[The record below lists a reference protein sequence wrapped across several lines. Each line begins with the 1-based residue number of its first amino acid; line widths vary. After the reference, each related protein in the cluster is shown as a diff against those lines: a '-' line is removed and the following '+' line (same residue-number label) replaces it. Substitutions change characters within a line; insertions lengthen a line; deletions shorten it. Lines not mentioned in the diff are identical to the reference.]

1 MKKKEGRGEAT
12 PLLLLIFRDE
22 YMEDQRL
29 LWEIATA
36 SVLYIGLIVDS
47 SSVKEFYV
55 LLQAGFVIKCLVGT
69 SIENLL
75 YDQLKLNPQ
84 LVEEKISTIFLSGK
98 PVDDIA
104 AATLQDG
111 STLALSGAMPG
122 LVGATLRRKSPLA
135 SFRQSISAHRDSK
148 NFKQTEGH
156 IQIKLFN
163 ILLEEL
169 GTFFLGKGIFIQK
182 VMFAAFVEQLAGWF
196 LRQIQKDPYQQTH
209 GITII
214 RRMVFSLS
222 IDDDFVHLKVLTE

>member
-1 MKKKEGRGEAT
+1 
-12 PLLLLIFRDE
+12 
-22 YMEDQRL
+22 MEDQRL
-29 LWEIATA
+29 QEIATA
-36 SVLYIGLIVDS
+36 SVLNISLIVDS

-55 LLQAGFVIKCLVGT
+55 LLQAGFAIKCLVGT

-75 YDQLKLNPQ
+75 SDQLKLNPQ

-104 AATLQDG
+104 TATLQDS

-182 VMFAAFVEQLAGWF
+182 VMFAAFVGQLADGF
-196 LRQIQKDPYQQTH
+196 YDKFRQILINNKLMELRSSA
-209 GITII
+209 GWS
-214 RRMVFSLS
+214 SLLVS
-222 IDDDFVHLKVLTE
+222 HDFVHLKVLTE

>member
-1 MKKKEGRGEAT
+1 MG
-12 PLLLLIFRDE
+12 
-22 YMEDQRL
+22 DQQL
-29 LWEIATA
+29 QEIATA
-36 SVLYIGLIVDS
+36 SVLNISLIVDS

-55 LLQAGFVIKCLVGT
+55 LLQAGFAIKCLVGT

-169 GTFFLGKGIFIQK
+169 GTFFLGKGIFIK
-182 VMFAAFVEQLAGWF
+182 KNMFAAFVEQLADGFYDKFRKILINNKPMELRSSAGWS
-196 LRQIQKDPYQQTH
+196 
-209 GITII
+209 
-214 RRMVFSLS
+214 SLLVNH
-222 IDDDFVHLKVLTE
+222 DFVHLKVLTE

>member
-1 MKKKEGRGEAT
+1 MG
-12 PLLLLIFRDE
+12 
-22 YMEDQRL
+22 DQQL
-29 LWEIATA
+29 QEIATA
-36 SVLYIGLIVDS
+36 SVLNISLIVDS

-55 LLQAGFVIKCLVGT
+55 LLQAGFAIKCLVGT

-148 NFKQTEGH
+148 NFKQSEGH
-156 IQIKLFN
+156 VQIKLFN

-169 GTFFLGKGIFIQK
+169 GTFFLGKGIFIK
-182 VMFAAFVEQLAGWF
+182 KDMFAAFVELLADGF
-196 LRQIQKDPYQQTH
+196 YDKFRKILINNKPMELRSSAEW
-209 GITII
+209 
-214 RRMVFSLS
+214 FSL
-222 IDDDFVHLKVLTE
+222 IANNDFVHLKVLTE

>member
-1 MKKKEGRGEAT
+1 MKQH
-12 PLLLLIFRDE
+12 LFLLLIFRDE

-29 LWEIATA
+29 QEIATA

-148 NFKQTEGH
+148 NFKQSEGH
-156 IQIKLFN
+156 VQIKLFN

-182 VMFAAFVEQLAGWF
+182 VMFAAFVGQLADGF
-196 LRQIQKDPYQQTH
+196 YDKFRQILINNKPMEL
-209 GITII
+209 
-214 RRMVFSLS
+214 RSSAEWFSL
-222 IDDDFVHLKVLTE
+222 IVNHDFVHLKVLTE

>member
-1 MKKKEGRGEAT
+1 MKQH
-12 PLLLLIFRDE
+12 LFLLLIFRDE

-29 LWEIATA
+29 QEIATA

-169 GTFFLGKGIFIQK
+169 GTFFLGRYF
-182 VMFAAFVEQLAGWF
+182 
-196 LRQIQKDPYQQTH
+196 H
-209 GITII
+209 
-214 RRMVFSLS
+214 
-222 IDDDFVHLKVLTE
+222 